1 MTARFC
7 DELPF
12 GFGWIA
18 ATPGYMQ
25 RASHALVDEGRVWLV
40 DPVDVEELDERI
52 RAVGKPVGVI
62 QLLDRHGRDC
72 AALAERYGVPLH
84 RLPFSGVIGSPFDV
98 RRSVDLPRWRE
109 AALWW
114 PARRTLIVADALGT
128 ASYFLASGRAPRRAS
143 AVASRSTALARR
155 TRAGA
160 CALRPR
166 RGSAWSRGGRR
177 PRRRALDL
185 APWHPALAGRLHAPP
200 TKPLVVRGTRYASR
214 PRAIPKSA

>member
-72 AALAERYGVPLH
+72 AALAERYGIPLH
-84 RLPFSGVIGSPFDV
+84 QLPFSGVIGSPFDV

-128 ASYFLASGRAPRRAS
+128 ASYFLASGERLAVHPLLRLVPPRSLAGLEPEHVLCGHGEGVHGVE
-143 AVASRSTALARR
+143 ATAALVGALSTS
-155 TRAGA
+155 
-160 CALRPR
+160 R
-166 RGSAWSRGGRR
+166 RGI
-177 PRRRALDL
+177 PRWLVGLMR
-185 APWHPALAGRLHAPP
+185 HPRS
-200 TKPLVVRGTRYASR
+200 VS
-214 PRAIPKSA
+214 

>member
-40 DPVDVEELDERI
+40 DPVDVEELNERI

-72 AALAERYGVPLH
+72 AALAERYGIPLH
-84 RLPFSGVIGSPFDV
+84 QLPFSGVIGSPFDV
-98 RRSVDLPRWRE
+98 RRSVDLPHWRE

-128 ASYFLASGRAPRRAS
+128 ASYFLASGERLAVHPLLRLVPPRSLAGLEPEHVLCGHGEGVHG
-143 AVASRSTALARR
+143 AEATAALVGALSTS
-155 TRAGA
+155 
-160 CALRPR
+160 R
-166 RGSAWSRGGRR
+166 RGI
-177 PRRRALDL
+177 PRWLVGLMR
-185 APWHPALAGRLHAPP
+185 HPRS
-200 TKPLVVRGTRYASR
+200 VS
-214 PRAIPKSA
+214 

>member
-52 RAVGKPVGVI
+52 RAVGEPVGVI
-62 QLLDRHGRDC
+62 QLLNRHGRDC
-72 AALAERYGVPLH
+72 AALAERYGIPLH

-128 ASYFLASGRAPRRAS
+128 ASYFLASGEHLAVHPLLRLVPPRSLAGLEPEHVLCGHGEGVHGVEATAALVGALATSRRGIPRWL
-143 AVASRSTALARR
+143 VGFMRRSRSL
-155 TRAGA
+155 
-160 CALRPR
+160 
-166 RGSAWSRGGRR
+166 S
-177 PRRRALDL
+177 
-185 APWHPALAGRLHAPP
+185 
-200 TKPLVVRGTRYASR
+200 
-214 PRAIPKSA
+214 